1 MIMTDEQTPAPGT
14 TTETTTENGGGKTP
28 GSEAGDKKTFT
39 QDEVNAIVG
48 ERAKRSAEAAVNKLL
63 ESIGVKSPDELKT
76 SLEAAR
82 KIEEANLSD
91 SQKRDKEL
99 AKMKADHEAAQ
110 LELQK
115 ERDARKQEKLDTAIV
130 AAAKGAHDPADIVRL
145 LRDEHTDALTKA
157 MNTDGVI
164 DPKILTDLIAD
175 LRKKKG
181 YLFGGQTP
189 GSPSNNGGKAP
200 EPDAKMKE
208 QAKLNLRNQLKS
220 NS

>member
-1 MIMTDEQTPAPGT
+1 MADEQTPAPGT

-28 GSEAGDKKTFT
+28 GSDIGDKKTFT

-76 SLEAAR
+76 TLEEKR
-82 KIEEANLSD
+82 KRDEAELSE
-91 SQKRDKEL
+91 SQKKDKEL
-99 AKMKADHEAAQ
+99 AKMKADHDAAQ

-115 ERDARKQEKLDTAIV
+115 ERDARKVEKVDNAII
-130 AAAKGAHDPADIVRL
+130 AAAKGAHNPKLVVSM
-145 LRDEHTDALTKA
+145 LRDEQSDALTKA
-157 MNTDGVI
+157 LKEDGTVDTAAI
-164 DPKILTDLIAD
+164 DKLIAD
-175 LRKKKG
+175 LRKKEG

-200 EPDAKMKE
+200 EPDAKAKE
-208 QAKLNLRNQLKS
+208 EARKALKRQIKS
-220 NS
+220 F